1 MKFCKKHIAFI
12 EKRVKDLDETL
23 QQKILSNF
31 IDQIFPSSGLE
42 HIQDRIENT
51 KSHCPV
57 CFYKLPG
64 NNKLREIIESTSKK
78 TKILA

>member
-1 MKFCKKHIAFI
+1 LKFCKKHIAFI